1 MNISLSQSQASS
13 TGLSYN
19 WWRFQTWDILQDSTD
34 NRSIDKVQTSLE
46 WQQYISQF
54 RDMTNALP
62 CLIGFPLCL
71 WIMDPHSKAP
81 KKNKSHK
88 NEVLPQGTTHFIQRP
103 CYQRGSP
110 CQDPAGNRTTWRP
123 PDHVK
128 WRKLQWYGLVSR
140 SSSGLAKVLQGRV
153 KGGRRQ
159 GRQRKRW
166 DYNVRE

>member
-1 MNISLSQSQASS
+1 MDRSLTQSQASS

-19 WWRFQTWDILQDSTD
+19 WWGFQTWDILQDSTD

-46 WQQYISQF
+46 WQQYFSQF

-81 KKNKSHK
+81 KKNKRHE

-110 CQDPAGNRTTWRP
+110 CQDPAGNRTTRRP
-123 PDHVK
+123 PDH
-128 WRKLQWYGLVSR
+128 RKVTQTAVVWSCLPVIIR
-140 SSSGLAKVLQGRV
+140 SGQGFP
-153 KGGRRQ
+153 RQ
-159 GRQRKRW
+159 SKRGKKT
-166 DYNVRE
+166 R